1 MRVCIKNM
9 VEAFSTTCGTLT
21 NNDKIPNLD
30 FLKSLYPGDYRHM
43 FYFVQKK
50 LVSKLQPETLKILG
64 KKIARKMGKVHGA
77 HLRIISHS
85 TLF

>member
-1 MRVCIKNM
+1 M

-50 LVSKLQPETLKILG
+50 LVSKL
-64 KKIARKMGKVHGA
+64 
-77 HLRIISHS
+77 
-85 TLF
+85 